1 MVSSSASPEE
11 AGPARRGE
19 KRRMRGGA
27 AVSLV
32 RFLCGYVRRSG
43 IVCTADSFLCSVSF
57 PFIFFV
63 HHELFIMGDYV
74 SRNLFL
80 CVVGE
85 LVLWACSIYEIKY
98 VLLIFV
104 RGIMRG

>member
-27 AVSLV
+27 AASLV
-32 RFLCGYVRRSG
+32 RFFCRYVRRSG
-43 IVCTADSFLCSVSF
+43 IVCTADSFLALF
-57 PFIFFV
+57 PFLSLLLV
-63 HHELFIMGDYV
+63 HQELFIMGGYV

-85 LVLWACSIYEIKY
+85 LVLWACSVDEMKY
-98 VLLIFV
+98 VLHIFV
-104 RGIMRG
+104 GGIMRG